1 MSRPPT
7 PPRFVPTLTEVIKP
21 MPAPTASAVPP
32 PAPMTASE
40 TPPSPAPSQAASSLA
55 PSADVQEQM
64 VQRVLQRVD
73 LVLERRLREVVGQL
87 ILEHTQNLAP
97 RLREEI
103 EVVVRQ
109 SVSQA
114 FDSEAA
120 APNRPS

>member
-7 PPRFVPTLTEVIKP
+7 PPRFVPTLTEVIRP
-21 MPAPTASAVPP
+21 MPTPAAAQPNPGETLAAAAPLP
-32 PAPMTASE
+32 
-40 TPPSPAPSQAASSLA
+40 AASSPA

-73 LVLERRLREVVGQL
+73 LMLDRRLREVVGQL
-87 ILEHTQNLAP
+87 ILEHTQSLAP

-103 EVVVRQ
+103 EDVVRQ

-114 FDSEAA
+114 FANENTPPATGG
-120 APNRPS
+120 

>member
-1 MSRPPT
+1 MSRPPM
-7 PPRFVPTLTEVIKP
+7 PPRFVPTLTEVIRP
-21 MPAPTASAVPP
+21 MSVPTAPTAP
-32 PAPMTASE
+32 PAAPVNTSEASVTAAPL
-40 TPPSPAPSQAASSLA
+40 PPATSPAPS
-55 PSADVQEQM
+55 ADIQEQM

-120 APNRPS
+120 APNRSS